1 MTTCDECGFTYD
13 MATAEHAGAAIVA
26 GVADVAS
33 ALLAP
38 GADPC
43 RRRRADTWSPLEY
56 GCHLRDVLLVQRE
69 RVLEARRT
77 VTPGFSPMGRDERV
91 EHDGYAEQDPGD
103 VAHQLG
109 DAAALFAN
117 VLARLGPGD
126 WDRTVLYNYPQPA
139 ERPLRWVAVHTV
151 HEVVH
156 HTLDI
161 RRQQPAPDGGPILT
175 PTEIRPAEPADL
187 PALTAIQNALI
198 GSTTY
203 EWTETRF
210 TVEDREA
217 WLADRRRAGDP
228 VLVAVDGDEVVG
240 FAAYS
245 DFRDT
250 RRWPGYRFTV
260 EHSVHV
266 AESRQGAGVGRA
278 LLLALAD
285 HARRAGKRVMV
296 AAIDSSNIG
305 SIAFHARLGFVEVA
319 RMPGVGEKW
328 GRRLDLVVMQL
339 ELGEDSHQQDSRA

>member
-38 GADPC
+38 GADPT
-43 RRRRADTWSPLEY
+43 RRRRADIWSPLEY

-69 RVLEARRT
+69 RVLEARRA

-91 EHDGYAEQDPGD
+91 EHDGYADQDPGD
-103 VAHQLG
+103 VARQLG

-126 WDRTVLYNYPQPA
+126 WDRTVIYNYPQPA
-139 ERPLRWVAVHTV
+139 ERPLRWVAAHTV

-161 RRQQPAPDGGPILT
+161 RRQQTAPGGEPILT

-198 GSTTY
+198 ESTTY
-203 EWTETRF
+203 EWTEAPYTL
-210 TVEDREA
+210 EDREV
-217 WLADRRRAGDP
+217 WLAAHRRDGDP

-240 FAAYS
+240 FAAYG

-250 RRWPGYRFTV
+250 QRWPGYRFTV

-266 AESRQGAGVGRA
+266 AASHQGAGIGRA
-278 LLLALAD
+278 LLRALAD
-285 HARRAGKRVMV
+285 HARQAGKRVMV
-296 AAIDSSNIG
+296 AAMDSSNTD

-328 GRRLDLVVMQL
+328 GHRLDLVLMEL
-339 ELGEDSHQQDSRA
+339 ELGDNSRG